1 MEKKNKI
8 DIRTLR
14 FPITSEIANVEEY
27 VKVAVNE
34 IYRDSRVRSVEIKT
48 SHTDNYLV
56 YDIISE
62 LY

>member
-14 FPITSEIANVEEY
+14 FPINSEISNVEEY
-27 VKVAVNE
+27 VKAAVNE
-34 IYRDSRVRSVEIKT
+34 IYRDSRVRVVEIKT
-48 SHTDNYLV
+48 SHTNNFLV

>member
-1 MEKKNKI
+1 MEKKNKF
-8 DIRTLR
+8 DVRTLR
-14 FPITSEIANVEEY
+14 FPINSEIGNVEEQ
-27 VKVAVNE
+27 VKIAINE

-48 SHTDNYLV
+48 SHTNNYLV

>member
-14 FPITSEIANVEEY
+14 FPINSEISNVEEY
-27 VKVAVNE
+27 VKAAVNE
-34 IYRDSRVRSVEIKT
+34 IYRDSRVRAVEIKT
-48 SHTDNYLV
+48 SHTNSFLV

>member
-8 DIRTLR
+8 DVRTLR
-14 FPITSEIANVEEY
+14 FPINSEIGNVEEQ
-27 VKVAVNE
+27 VKIAINE
-34 IYRDSRVRSVEIKT
+34 IYLDSRVRRVEIKT
-48 SHTDNYLV
+48 SHTNNYLV

>member
-27 VKVAVNE
+27 VKAAVNE
-34 IYRDSRVRSVEIKT
+34 IYRDSRVREVEIKT
-48 SHTDNYLV
+48 SHTNNFLV

>member
-14 FPITSEIANVEEY
+14 FPINSEISNVEEY

-34 IYRDSRVRSVEIKT
+34 IYRDSRVREVEIKT
-48 SHTDNYLV
+48 SHTNNFLV